1 MPRHQAT
8 LLTLALQMLFPL
20 LTLALL
26 LNSFEHKNSLTLS
39 LAHLLVI
46 PETSDHPLID

>member
-8 LLTLALQMLFPL
+8 LFTLALQMLFPL

-39 LAHLLVI
+39 LTRLLVI